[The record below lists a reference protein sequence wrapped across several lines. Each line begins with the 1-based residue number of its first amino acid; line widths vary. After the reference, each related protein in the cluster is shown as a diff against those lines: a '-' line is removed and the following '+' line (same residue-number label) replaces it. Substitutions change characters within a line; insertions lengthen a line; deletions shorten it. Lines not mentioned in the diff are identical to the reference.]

1 MPNVTLR
8 DVPADL
14 HSWLKQRAVS
24 HHRSVNKE
32 VIALLEDV
40 RGGAGPADRR
50 ASAEEIMEIARRAS
64 ALPLRDRR
72 SEDEIL
78 GYGNDGLPDR

>member
-8 DVPADL
+8 DVPIDL
-14 HSWLKQRAVS
+14 HSWLKQRAAS

-32 VIALLEDV
+32 VIALLDEV
-40 RGGAGPADRR
+40 RDNGTLPAGR
-50 ASAEEIMEIARRAS
+50 ASTEEIMDIVRRAV

-72 SEDEIL
+72 SEEEIL
-78 GYGNDGLPDR
+78 GYGSDGLPD

>member
-14 HSWLKQRAVS
+14 HYWLKQRAAS

-32 VIALLEDV
+32 VIALLDDV
-40 RGGAGPADRR
+40 RGGTGPAARR
-50 ASAEEIMEIARRAS
+50 ANAGEIMEIARRAS
-64 ALPLRDRR
+64 ELPLRDRR

-78 GYGNDGLPDR
+78 GYGNDGLPD

>member
-1 MPNVTLR
+1 MPSVTLR
-8 DVPADL
+8 DVPDDL
-14 HSWLKQRAVS
+14 HSWLKQRAAS

-32 VIALLEDV
+32 VIALLEGV
-40 RGGAGPADRR
+40 RGGGGPPPRP
-50 ASAEEIMEIARRAS
+50 ASAEEIMEIGRRAA

-78 GYGNDGLPDR
+78 GYSSNGLPD

>member
-8 DVPADL
+8 DVPAEL
-14 HSWLKQRAVS
+14 HQWLKQRAAF

-40 RGGAGPADRR
+40 RGGGASPPKR
-50 ASAEEIMEIARRAS
+50 ASAEDIMAIARRAA
-64 ALPLRDRR
+64 ALPIRDRR

-78 GYGNDGLPDR
+78 GYGSDGLPD

>member
-14 HSWLKQRAVS
+14 HYWLKQRAAS

-40 RGGAGPADRR
+40 RGGTGPAARR
-50 ASAEEIMEIARRAS
+50 ANAAEIMEIARRAS
-64 ALPLRDRR
+64 ELPLRDRR
-72 SEDEIL
+72 SEEEIL
-78 GYGNDGLPDR
+78 GYGNDGLPD

>member
-8 DVPADL
+8 DVPVEV
-14 HSWLKQRAVS
+14 HSWLKQRAAS

-32 VIALLEDV
+32 VIAVLEEV
-40 RGGAGPADRR
+40 HRGTGSPFAR
-50 ASAEEIMEIARRAS
+50 ATAEEIMDISRRAA
-64 ALPLRDRR
+64 ALPLRDQR

-78 GYGNDGLPDR
+78 GYARDGLPD

>member
-8 DVPADL
+8 DVPTEL
-14 HSWLKQRAVS
+14 HAWLKQRAAS

-40 RGGAGPADRR
+40 RDGADTPARR
-50 ASAEEIMEIARRAS
+50 ANAEEIMAIARRAS

-78 GYGNDGLPDR
+78 GYGRDGLPD

>member
-8 DVPADL
+8 DVPTDL
-14 HSWLKQRAVS
+14 HVWLKQRAAS

-32 VIALLEDV
+32 VISLLEDV
-40 RGGAGPADRR
+40 RGGTGPVARR
-50 ASAEEIMEIARRAS
+50 ATAEEIMEVARRAS
-64 ALPLRDRR
+64 VLPRRDRR

-78 GYGNDGLPDR
+78 GYGADGLPD

>member
-8 DVPADL
+8 DVPAEL
-14 HSWLKQRAVS
+14 HSWLKQRAGT

-40 RGGAGPADRR
+40 RGPTDTPARR
-50 ASAEEIMEIARRAS
+50 ANAEEIMEIARRAS
-64 ALPLRDRR
+64 ALTLRDRR

-78 GYGNDGLPDR
+78 GYGSDGLPD

>member
-14 HSWLKQRAVS
+14 HSWLKQRAAS

-40 RGGAGPADRR
+40 RGGTGPAARR
-50 ASAEEIMEIARRAS
+50 ANAEEIMDIARRAS
-64 ALPLRDRR
+64 ALPVRDRR

-78 GYGNDGLPDR
+78 GYGSDGLPD

>member
-8 DVPADL
+8 DVPAEL
-14 HSWLKQRAVS
+14 HHWLKHRAAS

-40 RGGAGPADRR
+40 RGGGASPPKR
-50 ASAEEIMEIARRAS
+50 ASADDIMDIARRA
-64 ALPLRDRR
+64 AVLPVSDRR
-72 SEDEIL
+72 GEDEIL
-78 GYGNDGLPDR
+78 GYGSDGLPD

>member
-8 DVPADL
+8 DVPTDL
-14 HSWLKQRAVS
+14 HAWLKQRAAS

-32 VIALLEDV
+32 VIALLENV
-40 RGGAGPADRR
+40 RGGAGPKARR
-50 ASAEEIMEIARRAS
+50 TTATEIMEIARRAS

-72 SEDEIL
+72 SDDEIL
-78 GYGNDGLPDR
+78 GYGADGLPD

>member
-8 DVPADL
+8 DVPAEL
-14 HSWLKQRAVS
+14 HHWLKQRAAS

-32 VIALLEDV
+32 VIALLAEV
-40 RGGAGPADRR
+40 RGGAGPATRR
-50 ASAEEIMEIARRAS
+50 AAAHEIMEIARWAS

-72 SEDEIL
+72 NEDEIL
-78 GYGNDGLPDR
+78 GYGSDGLPA

>member
-1 MPNVTLR
+1 MRSV
-8 DVPADL
+8 AM
-14 HSWLKQRAVS
+14 AS

-40 RGGAGPADRR
+40 RGGTGPAARR
-50 ASAEEIMEIARRAS
+50 ANAEEIMEIARRAS

-72 SEDEIL
+72 GEDEIL
-78 GYGNDGLPDR
+78 GYGSDGLPD

>member
-8 DVPADL
+8 DVPAEL
-14 HSWLKQRAVS
+14 HSWLKQRAAS

-32 VIALLEDV
+32 VIALLENV
-40 RGGAGPADRR
+40 RGGTGTPTRR
-50 ASAEEIMEIARRAS
+50 ANAEEIMEIARRAS

-78 GYGNDGLPDR
+78 GYGRDGLPD

>member
-14 HSWLKQRAVS
+14 HAWLKQRAAS

-40 RGGAGPADRR
+40 RGGAGPAARR
-50 ASAEEIMEIARRAS
+50 ANAEEIMEIARRAS
-64 ALPLRDRR
+64 TLPLRDRR

-78 GYGNDGLPDR
+78 GYGSDGLPD

>member
-8 DVPADL
+8 DVPVEI
-14 HSWLKQRAVS
+14 HSWLKRRAAS

-32 VIALLEDV
+32 VIAVLEEV
-40 RGGAGPADRR
+40 HRGTGSPFAR
-50 ASAEEIMEIARRAS
+50 ATAEEIMDISRRAA
-64 ALPLRDRR
+64 ALPLRDQR

-78 GYGNDGLPDR
+78 GYARNGLPD

>member
-14 HSWLKQRAVS
+14 HYWLKQRAAF

-32 VIALLEDV
+32 VIALLEAV
-40 RGGAGPADRR
+40 RGGTGPAARR
-50 ASAEEIMEIARRAS
+50 ASAAEIMDIARRAS
-64 ALPLRDRR
+64 ELPLRDRR
-72 SEDEIL
+72 SEEEIL
-78 GYGNDGLPDR
+78 GYGNDGLPG

>member
-14 HSWLKQRAVS
+14 HSWLKQRAAS

-32 VIALLEDV
+32 VITLLEDV
-40 RGGAGPADRR
+40 RGGTDPAVRR
-50 ASAEEIMEIARRAS
+50 ANAEEIMEIARRAS

-78 GYGNDGLPDR
+78 GYGSDGLPD

>member
-40 RGGAGPADRR
+40 RGETGTPARR
-50 ASAEEIMEIARRAS
+50 ANAEEIMEIARRAS
-64 ALPLRDRR
+64 GLPLRDRR

-78 GYGNDGLPDR
+78 GYGSDGLPD

>member
-8 DVPADL
+8 DVPAEL
-14 HSWLKQRAVS
+14 HSWLKQRAAS

-40 RGGAGPADRR
+40 RGGTGTR
-50 ASAEEIMEIARRAS
+50 ALRANAEEIMEIARRAS

-78 GYGNDGLPDR
+78 GYRSDGLPD